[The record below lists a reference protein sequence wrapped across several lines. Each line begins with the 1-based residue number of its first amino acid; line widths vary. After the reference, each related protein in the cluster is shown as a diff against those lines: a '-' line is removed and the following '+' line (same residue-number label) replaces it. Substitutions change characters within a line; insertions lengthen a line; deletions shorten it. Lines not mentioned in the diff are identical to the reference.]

1 MYEKSFEHADLSS
14 KKILV
19 SGGAGF
25 IGSNIV
31 EYFLKQGAKKVRVL
45 DNLSTGHK
53 KNIEEFFKNPSFE
66 FIKGDIRSMDDCIR
80 ACQGMDMLSHQAAL
94 GSVPRSVKDPVTTHE
109 VNSGGFVNLL
119 FAAKEAGI
127 HRVVYASSSSV
138 YGDNKDTPKT
148 ESKTGRVLSPY
159 AASKVSNE
167 IFAGVFSKCYG
178 MNISGLRYFNVFG
191 PRQDPEGPYAAVIPL
206 FIKQALSNKPS
217 TIHGDGKQSRDFTF
231 VENVVQANALALSN
245 VNKSLAGEV
254 FNVACGISYSILNLH
269 KSINTLCGKN
279 LMPIFGPY
287 REGDIKDSLASIHK
301 ISDALQYF
309 PTVDFVKG
317 LEITVTYFKELNKY

>member
-1 MYEKSFEHADLSS
+1 
-14 KKILV
+14 
-19 SGGAGF
+19 
-25 IGSNIV
+25 
-31 EYFLKQGAKKVRVL
+31 
-45 DNLSTGHK
+45 
-53 KNIEEFFKNPSFE
+53 
-66 FIKGDIRSMDDCIR
+66 
-80 ACQGMDMLSHQAAL
+80 
-94 GSVPRSVKDPVTTHE
+94 
-109 VNSGGFVNLL
+109 
-119 FAAKEAGI
+119 
-127 HRVVYASSSSV
+127 
-138 YGDNKDTPKT
+138 
-148 ESKTGRVLSPY
+148 
-159 AASKVSNE
+159 
-167 IFAGVFSKCYG
+167 